1 MSGVVIFDS
10 KYGDIFVEADQSVL
24 EAMEADDSGVEML
37 SGGGSDG
44 SVRASI
50 KFNDALQSLR
60 NYVSSIQDVVQ
71 ELELKPKEVAIEV
84 GVTLK
89 GSAGFVIAKA
99 GAETSMK
106 VTLKWE
112 P

>member
-1 MSGVVIFDS
+1 MSGVVIFES
-10 KYGDIFVEADQSVL
+10 KYGDISFEADESVL
-24 EAMEADDSGVEML
+24 EALEAHDSGVQSL
-37 SGGGSDG
+37 SGDGSDV

-50 KFNDALQSLR
+50 KFNDALQSLH
-60 NYVSSIQDVVQ
+60 NYVSSMQDVVQ
-71 ELELKPKEVAIEV
+71 KLTLKPKEVSVEV

-106 VTLKWE
+106 LTLKWE